1 MNRELNLDTFNQLI
15 FQAMKPDAKKS
26 ELLLHELQLVM
37 SIRLSTTDDLIDALN
52 NGNDY
57 HEILDKINTID
68 SKADHLAEMY
78 QKALEEEEEA
88 QKGDPNE

>member
-15 FQAMKPDAKKS
+15 FQAMKPEAKKS
-26 ELLLHELQLVM
+26 ELLLNELQLVM
-37 SIRLSTTDDLIDALN
+37 SIRLSATDDLIDALN

-68 SKADHLAEMY
+68 NNADHLAEMY
-78 QKALEEEEEA
+78 QKALEDEEEA
-88 QKGDPNE
+88 QK

>member
-15 FQAMKPDAKKS
+15 VQAMKHEAKKS
-26 ELLLHELQLVM
+26 ELFLNELQLVM
-37 SIRLSTTDDLIDALN
+37 SIRLSATDDLIDALN

-68 SKADHLAEMY
+68 SNAYHIAEMY
-78 QKALEEEEEA
+78 QKALEEEE
-88 QKGDPNE
+88 NEENN

>member
-15 FQAMKPDAKKS
+15 FQAMKPEAKKS
-26 ELLLHELQLVM
+26 ELLLNELQLVM
-37 SIRLSTTDDLIDALN
+37 SIRLSATDDLIDALN

-68 SKADHLAEMY
+68 SNADHLAEMY
-78 QKALEEEEEA
+78 QKALEDEEEA
-88 QKGDPNE
+88 QK